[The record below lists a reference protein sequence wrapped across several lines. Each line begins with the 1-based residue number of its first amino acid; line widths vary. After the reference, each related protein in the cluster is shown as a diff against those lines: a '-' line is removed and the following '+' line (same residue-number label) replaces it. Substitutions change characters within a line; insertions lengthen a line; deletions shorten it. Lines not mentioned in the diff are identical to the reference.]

1 MSEKLV
7 SAECLDC
14 ESTFEIAYVEEMVSD
29 PTPNFC
35 PFCGEKIE
43 DISEEYIEDDN
54 FDENTEWD

>member
-7 SAECLDC
+7 SAECIEC
-14 ESTFEIAYVEEMVSD
+14 ESTFELAYTEEMVSD

-43 DISEEYIEDDN
+43 EINEEYIEDDN
-54 FDENTEWD
+54 FDENTEWE